1 MITSEDNAGVPKFN
15 SVKQYEEAFKLII
28 SDVNNLKHENKCLR
42 ELILE
47 MKKLMV
53 ATEHGVTPESDAVDL
68 AFQFSKDVYFYQV
81 QMEKLQRELKRLQNY
96 QTARLTPES
105 CDNRPECKHC
115 NHSPVCKDE
124 LKQNLEGECPY
135 YE

>member
-15 SVKQYEEAFKLII
+15 SVKQYEEAFKLVI
-28 SDVNNLKHENKCLR
+28 SDVNNLKHQNQVLRDGLRQILECTSSSRKGWMLR
-42 ELILE
+42 E
-47 MKKLMV
+47 
-53 ATEHGVTPESDAVDL
+53 
-68 AFQFSKDVYFYQV
+68 
-81 QMEKLQRELKRLQNY
+81 
-96 QTARLTPES
+96 TARLTLES

>member
-15 SVKQYEEAFKLII
+15 SVKKYEEALTLII
-28 SDVNNLKHENKCLR
+28 SRYCNLEHQNKCLR
-42 ELILE
+42 EQILE

-53 ATEHGVTPESDAVDL
+53 ATEHGV
-68 AFQFSKDVYFYQV
+68 
-81 QMEKLQRELKRLQNY
+81 
-96 QTARLTPES
+96 TPES

>member
-15 SVKQYEEAFKLII
+15 SVKQYEESFKLVT
-28 SDVNNLKHENKCLR
+28 SDVNNLKRHNQVLR
-42 ELILE
+42 DGLRQILE
-47 MKKLMV
+47 CTSREV
-53 ATEHGVTPESDAVDL
+53 GSESVL
-68 AFQFSKDVYFYQV
+68 IV
-81 QMEKLQRELKRLQNY
+81 MMRE
-96 QTARLTPES
+96 TARLTLES